1 MNEISFSAAAHL
13 TADPELRY
21 TPSARPVATVRL
33 AVNSRRR
40 TAEGEW
46 VDAATTFLDG
56 TVWGEQ
62 AERAA
67 SRLQKGDRVVVTGTL
82 VTAPGLA
89 RTAPSGASLKSR
101 STSSARRCCSATCR
115 SSGNPPAPRAG
126 LPPWGRPVRPAST
139 LVHPRMCAQVRLGSN
154 SSRGQETLVERLR
167 RAGPKAGPAAISG
180 NRQQGARHGRPA
192 HQLQVRGSGEYRRSC
207 CAAASGHC
215 DDLSPGLSLKLCP
228 QWPPYTAQT
237 RAWSP

>member
-1 MNEISFSAAAHL
+1 MGCL

-21 TPSARPVATVRL
+21 TPSARPVAQLWL

-46 VDAATTFLDG
+46 VDAPTTFLDA

-89 RTAPSGASLKSR
+89 RTAPSGASSKSR
-101 STSSARRCCSATCR
+101 STSSERRCCSATCR
-115 SSGNPPAPRAG
+115 SSGNPPAHGRAPHRG
-126 LPPWGRPVRPAST
+126 GPARPARKHT
-139 LVHPRMCAQVRLGSN
+139 RAPRTPARVRLG
-154 SSRGQETLVERLR
+154 GAVQG
-167 RAGPKAGPAAISG
+167 RAAKNPGGAPAARCLVAGS
-180 NRQQGARHGRPA
+180 RTLHRPSLGIKPSPA
-192 HQLQVRGSGEYRRSC
+192 LIVRPFR
-207 CAAASGHC
+207 AAA
-215 DDLSPGLSLKLCP
+215 LRTI
-228 QWPPYTAQT
+228 TAPT
-237 RAWSP
+237 A